1 MKEVRIM
8 ERVNLLFNFS
18 STINIWKK
26 SWKHMEGH
34 YFRAW
39 DKCGARRGALCP
51 YSYGAFPMKIATL
64 FRSPR
69 MGPNND
75 FQSRLYRFLVSQGK
89 LHRIRNT
96 A

>member
-1 MKEVRIM
+1 MKDVRIM

-39 DKCGARRGALCP
+39 DKCGQEEGHCVPIL
-51 YSYGAFPMKIATL
+51 MEL
-64 FRSPR
+64 F
-69 MGPNND
+69 
-75 FQSRLYRFLVSQGK
+75 L
-89 LHRIRNT
+89 
-96 A
+96 